1 VPTERIRR
9 WQTAI
14 RGVGAALAT
23 MVALAVLAGCTG
35 DSQPRYGMPT
45 PATRQSH
52 STLHLWQGM
61 FITAAVIGAIVW
73 ALILWSV
80 VRYRKRGNEAG
91 LPKQTQYHIP
101 LEITYTIIPVI
112 IVAVI
117 FVFVVK
123 ADRIVN
129 STSATPAVSVRVEAF
144 QWGWR
149 FTYQSPDG
157 TPIGSPVVGTQDD
170 IPSLQ
175 LPAFETVRLTLVS
188 DDVAHSF
195 FVPDF
200 LFKRDLIPGV
210 DNTVELYIDKVGTFA
225 GHCAEFCGLH
235 HPDMNFQIV
244 AVARDT
250 FVVPGSGGAGS

>member
-1 VPTERIRR
+1 MPTERIRH
-9 WQTAI
+9 WQAAI
-14 RGVGAALAT
+14 VGVAAI
-23 MVALAVLAGCTG
+23 AVLVGCTG

-61 FITAAVIGAIVW
+61 FVTAAVIGAIVW
-73 ALILWSV
+73 ALIGWSV
-80 VRYRKRGNEAG
+80 VRYRKRGSDQG
-91 LPKQTQYHIP
+91 PPKQTQYHIP
-101 LEITYTIIPVI
+101 LEITYTIIPII

-149 FTYQSPDG
+149 FTYLGPDG
-157 TPIGSPVVGTQDD
+157 APIGSPVVGTQDD
-170 IPSLQ
+170 IPALQ

-210 DNTVELYIDKVGTFA
+210 DNTVELYIDKVGTFT

-235 HPDMNFQIV
+235 HPDMNFEIV
-244 AVARDT
+244 AVPRDS
-250 FVVPGSGGAGS
+250 FVVPGAVGAGS